1 MVYDRWG
8 NLVFQSDN
16 YDNQWDARDASSGTH
31 YYLLTLPNG
40 KEFSG
45 SVMIQR

>member
-16 YDNQWDARDASSGTH
+16 YDNLWDARDASSGTH

-45 SVMIQR
+45 YVTIVR